1 MMFLFFS
8 PLSSYFQIW
17 WVGEAFIEVKL
28 VRQGKILKESQFLFD
43 LENQLEEEGGLQ
55 LEVSSVR
62 DG

>member
-1 MMFLFFS
+1 MGR
-8 PLSSYFQIW
+8 W
-17 WVGEAFIEVKL
+17 AFIEVKL
-28 VRQGKILKESQFLFD
+28 VRQGKILKDSQFLFD